1 MWILGLKGL
10 SEDVLS
16 GARQPEVMR
25 FPLIICPYSYSDDFA
40 SNFGQKLLPKNEK
53 VHFRLR
59 CVAQKCICIS
69 SLMMSYVDST
79 YLR

>member
-25 FPLIICPYSYSDDFA
+25 FPLIIRPNATKFVLLSVHTLIQTICV
-40 SNFGQKLLPKNEK
+40 KLWAETT
-53 VHFRLR
+53 
-59 CVAQKCICIS
+59 AQE
-69 SLMMSYVDST
+69 
-79 YLR
+79 